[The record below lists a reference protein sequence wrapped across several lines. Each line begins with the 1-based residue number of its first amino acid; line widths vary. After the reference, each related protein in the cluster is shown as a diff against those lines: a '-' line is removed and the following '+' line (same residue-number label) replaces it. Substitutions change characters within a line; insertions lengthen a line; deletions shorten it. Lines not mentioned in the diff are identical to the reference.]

1 MKKRI
6 FSFFLAFIMMFTF
19 FVPYL
24 VSAEETTEATKTAF
38 TVEELLQMGFV
49 SSINFSET
57 DLINIYRL
65 SRNET
70 ITDFDNTII
79 ADVDVNARRYYINS
93 KGNVEYMGVGVDF
106 IFMQKYYVFSDDDYT
121 YYTNFSNEFSIY
133 PYNSIR
139 SSNYISVDT
148 DYTVAMK
155 NVVDSDFIIVFRKSK
170 STYDCNYFICEY
182 EFYKKNNYTSVS
194 DVFQTSYFTDR
205 VSSYTPYYYCIN
217 REDNSTSPDINLD
230 PNIKLVPPSGI
241 IVDVDIDSFAE
252 WIIENKRYEDIAECG
267 LDVAQDKIKYLVEW
281 WSKYGTSPARMLLG
295 LPKLIANINV
305 IDVDISLISSV
316 CNCIDN
322 LYIEYKRYV
331 DMMEGHKL
339 QYDHAYWPGHLQE
352 DDDGNKDYT
361 YVTDTEEDDVYT
373 SLLREILRAISSLPD
388 LIATKLSY
396 LQTYLDSI
404 LIDFNRLLN
413 YITLLPDSFADSA
426 YNVFIEPINLIIDA
440 LGNVGSSNNIEIE
453 IPETKKDEVDLF
465 FDEWH
470 TNFSEKLNSKIPV
483 FTQLSEL
490 FNDNFFEKCGLDV
503 NDDGEVYQYFTAGS
517 VSSSGSTSDEVEA
530 VESLLL
536 QFDKADTNFAN
547 IEYSGDIPDGWTVT
561 IAGNDIEIFDFKVF
575 ARYRSKIHIIIVFV
589 AYTAYLLSLFKSL
602 PTIIGNV
609 SDVQNA
615 FTSHFEQSRNKE
627 E

>member
-6 FSFFLAFIMMFTF
+6 LSFFLAVTFLFTVF
-19 FVPYL
+19 FPVPAL
-24 VSAEETTEATKTAF
+24 VSATVDDIFLPPEDFNLSLITVDSAVDSDYYNNISMQYKDIYKKVVAEIREHILTKDSF
-38 TVEELLQMGFV
+38 NYSGDHYQVYIPFIDIDDYECELL
-49 SSINFSET
+49 
-57 DLINIYRL
+57 
-65 SRNET
+65 
-70 ITDFDNTII
+70 ITDFELNWTMESGVLKLIPSTTSTKYSI
-79 ADVDVNARRYYINS
+79 YYISFDSDYN
-93 KGNVEYMGVGVDF
+93 YMNHNG
-106 IFMQKYYVFSDDDYT
+106 DYT
-121 YYTNFSNEFSIY
+121 NVKRYAGSTEITFLPSFYRTAFPDVVPTPSMGDTSCGIY
-133 PYNSIR
+133 
-139 SSNYISVDT
+139 
-148 DYTVAMK
+148 
-155 NVVDSDFIIVFRKSK
+155 F
-170 STYDCNYFICEY
+170 
-182 EFYKKNNYTSVS
+182 
-194 DVFQTSYFTDR
+194 
-205 VSSYTPYYYCIN
+205 
-217 REDNSTSPDINLD
+217 
-230 PNIKLVPPSGI
+230 
-241 IVDVDIDSFAE
+241 VDVDIDSFSE
-252 WIIENKRYEDIAECG
+252 WIINNKRYEDITNCG
-267 LDVAQDKIKYLVEW
+267 LDVATDKIRYLVDW
-281 WSKYGTSPARMLLG
+281 WSKYGSSPARIVLN
-295 LPKLIANINV
+295 LPKLIANINILS
-305 IDVDISLISSV
+305 IDFDVISSV
-316 CNCIDN
+316 CKCIDS
-322 LYIEYKRYV
+322 LYIEYKMYLNQKEQEKVRYAH
-331 DMMEGHKL
+331 G
-339 QYDHAYWPGHLQE
+339 YWPGHLQE

-388 LIATKLSY
+388 LIATKFNY
-396 LQTYLDSI
+396 IQTYFDSF
-404 LIDFNRLLN
+404 LIDLNRIIN
-413 YITLLPDSFADSA
+413 TLVSLPDYFSTSA
-426 YNVFIEPINLIIDA
+426 YNVFIDPINQIIEA
-440 LGNVGSSNNIEIE
+440 LGNVGSNTNIEIE
-453 IPETKKDEVDLF
+453 IPEEKQDEVDLF